1 MEEKNKIGKIIEEM
15 TLYLLD
21 LDVCSFDFSLCS
33 TSNKTEISF
42 KIDKLDSNV
51 EAEIKNTICAKRD
64 RIIEEYSWQLMGE
77 GDACDSSS
85 LISSLIDECSF
96 EKNNDLFVI
105 RLVIYI

>member
-42 KIDKLDSNV
+42 KIDKLVSNV
-51 EAEIKNTICAKRD
+51 EAEI
-64 RIIEEYSWQLMGE
+64 
-77 GDACDSSS
+77 
-85 LISSLIDECSF
+85 
-96 EKNNDLFVI
+96 
-105 RLVIYI
+105 